1 MYLTTQF
8 QNIRTKIDRIKR
20 KKRKLY
26 NHIDFNT
33 APSANDI
40 TKYFKIKNIKT
51 FILYKLYLKFH
62 FFNLKDNSKFQQ
74 LTL

>member
-40 TKYFKIKNIKT
+40 TKYFKIKNIEN
-51 FILYKLYLKFH
+51 LY
-62 FFNLKDNSKFQQ
+62 SI
-74 LTL
+74 

>member
-1 MYLTTQF
+1 MYLTTQL
-8 QNIRTKIDRIKR
+8 QKIRTKIDRVKR
-20 KKRKLY
+20 KKRKIY

-40 TKYFKIKNIKT
+40 TKYFKIKKQRN

-62 FFNLKDNSKFQQ
+62 FLNLKDNSKFQQ
-74 LTL
+74 LRP